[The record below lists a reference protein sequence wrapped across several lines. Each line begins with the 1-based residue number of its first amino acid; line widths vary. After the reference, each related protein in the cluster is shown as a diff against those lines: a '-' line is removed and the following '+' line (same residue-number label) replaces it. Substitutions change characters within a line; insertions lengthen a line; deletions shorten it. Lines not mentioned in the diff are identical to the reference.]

1 MGLWS
6 RSPQTGFSPG
16 QEAAIPGLRGLRKSE
31 KLYPVDSVDFTAG
44 CALRSRHFVKIMDC
58 YLCVGG
64 DLRDHKVAETPVFH
78 SELITAHY
86 DANEVLLFGPVCH
99 CQCNFSRRIIRR
111 DNCAGAAPRFLRQNL
126 NQEDQIE
133 PPLCIRWPF
142 QQTIAKRLEVGWP
155 CSQVVRGLV
164 WDVIDPQMGP
174 PQQFLYP

>member
-133 PPLCIRWPF
+133 PDWSGGTSGPLMGEFPSGCCSYSSWMCWPGSS
-142 QQTIAKRLEVGWP
+142 ADEGKAVG
-155 CSQVVRGLV
+155 Q
-164 WDVIDPQMGP
+164 
-174 PQQFLYP
+174 